1 MTSISWEELRLQ
13 DVAAQTGTPALLVSE
28 RRLRANI
35 RGLREGFGPSA
46 ILRYCAKTNPELG
59 ILRIVRDEGLD
70 MLAAQEAEVHLA
82 LAAGFDA
89 RQIAFQ
95 RPVLDE
101 QELDAVLAAGVRRVH
116 AFRDA
121 DLELL
126 ARRGGEVRV
135 SLRIALERSGMRILS
150 GASKRLGFAPAAMK
164 RRDGITIDAL
174 NVYIGTQQENAE
186 AYRPAIR
193 ELVRLARRLGGIEE
207 LNLGG
212 GIPSNSLRKLRPS
225 RLLSRRR
232 ADFVAAESPR
242 AYAAELSRIFAEETS
257 GAFRLA
263 LEPGR
268 SIVGNATVLL
278 TRVAAEQGRWR
289 FLDCGRNVLAESPL
303 AFTRWIAPLEPRGGR
318 RAAVDLSGPTLNTLD
333 VVDRGRLL
341 PEVRTGDV
349 LAIGDAGA
357 YTIGRATRY
366 AGLSPAVWLAR
377 LDGSVTCIRRPET
390 YADLTAPMAGAD

>member
-1 MTSISWEELRLQ
+1 MTSLSWEELRLQ
-13 DVAAQTGTPALLVSE
+13 DVSAQTGTPALLVSE

-35 RGLREGFGPSA
+35 RGLREGLGASA

-70 MLAAQEAEVHLA
+70 VLAAQEAEVRLA
-82 LAAGFDA
+82 LAAGFA
-89 RQIAFQ
+89 PRQIAFQ
-95 RPVLDE
+95 KPALETR
-101 QELDAVLAAGVRRVH
+101 ELEAVLQLGVRRVH
-116 AFRDA
+116 AFRAA
-121 DLELL
+121 DLELIPKD
-126 ARRGGEVRV
+126 VRV
-135 SLRIALERSGMRILS
+135 SLRIALERSGMRVLS
-150 GASKRLGFAPAAMK
+150 GASKRLGFAPSAVP
-164 RRDGITIDAL
+164 RREGVDAL
-174 NVYIGTQQENAE
+174 NTYIGTQQENVE

-193 ELVRLARRLGGIEE
+193 ELARLGKTLQVEE

-212 GIPSNSLRKLRPS
+212 GIPSNSLRKLTPA
-225 RLLSRRR
+225 RLLTRGR
-232 ADFVAAESPR
+232 ADFIAPETPEK
-242 AYAAELSRIFAEETS
+242 YARQLARIFMEETG

-268 SIVGNATVLL
+268 SIVGNAAVLL

-289 FLDCGRNVLAESPL
+289 FLDCGRNVLAESPF

-333 VVDRGRLL
+333 VVDRRRML

-377 LDGSVTCIRRPET
+377 LDGSLTCIRRAET
-390 YADLTAPMAGAD
+390 YDDLTAPMAGAD